1 MQSYM
6 GDIHGRS
13 RDSPTNPGDTA
24 CFLSKAKPEMWRGKH
39 LPQLD
44 SASMGNHPAHLP
56 AHMVFTMRIP
66 LGDASPGN
74 VPSKPCFS
82 PFPHILSNISQ
93 SENMEIFFNKK
104 KETLQIEKALPDE
117 PSGF

>member
-1 MQSYM
+1 MQSSM
-6 GDIHGRS
+6 GDVCGRS
-13 RDSPTNPGDTA
+13 RDSPTNLGDTA
-24 CFLSKAKPEMWRGKH
+24 CFLSKAKPKMWRGKH

-44 SASMGNHPAHLP
+44 SASMGNHPARVP
-56 AHMVFTMRIP
+56 AHTAFTMHFP
-66 LGDASPGN
+66 LEDASPGN
-74 VPSKPCFS
+74 VPSRPYFS